1 MLRTVWFLVILGLLT
16 AAAVW
21 LAEHPGSVTLHW
33 QGYRLDTSVAIL
45 LSMVIALVVSVALLY
60 RLWVYFRGVPA
71 RVGRARRDGRR
82 RRGYMA
88 LTRGMVAVAAGD
100 ADEARRQSERA
111 DVLLGDP
118 PLTMLLA
125 AQTAQLRGDEKAA
138 ETFFTAMLERPET
151 EFLGVR
157 GLLVRATKQGQWDE
171 ALKLARRAYRLKPK
185 SEWVAA
191 NLFDLQVR
199 AGQWADAEIT
209 IAESVKKKLIGG
221 DRGRRRKAVIGYRGG
236 IEAEAEGR
244 IAEALKLVSKAHT
257 LDPGFIPAVVAM
269 ARLLTATGKARK
281 AITLIE
287 QAWRRHPH
295 PDLFAA
301 FRAALPTGDAL
312 QTMRAAQ
319 NLARLNGDHPE
330 SNIAVAEAALEA
342 QLWGEARK
350 HLNSVAGDDASVRVC
365 RLMARLEES
374 QHGDMVRAREW
385 LVRAS
390 MADPDP
396 TWVCR
401 DCGNAVADWGILCGK
416 CGGFDSFD
424 WHTPPHVVGLP
435 GPPSRP
441 ALAGAGGRAV

>member
-1 MLRTVWFLVILGLLT
+1 MLRTVWFLVILGVLT
-16 AAAVW
+16 AVAVW

-33 QGYRLDTSVAIL
+33 QGYRLDTTFAIL
-45 LSMVIALVVSVALLY
+45 LSIVTVIVVSVALAY
-60 RLWVYFRGVPA
+60 RLWIYFRGVPA
-71 RVGRARRDGRR
+71 RMGRARRDGRR

-118 PLTMLLA
+118 PLTMLLS
-125 AQTAQLRGDEKAA
+125 AQTAQLRGDEKAS
-138 ETFFTAMLERPET
+138 EGFFEAMLDRPET

-157 GLLVRATKQGQWDE
+157 GLLMRAMKQGEWDQ

-185 SEWVAA
+185 SEWVAVT
-191 NLFDLQVR
+191 LLDLQVR

-209 IAESVKKKLIGG
+209 LVESAKKKLIGSDTG
-221 DRGRRRKAVIGYRGG
+221 NRRKAVIGYRRS

-244 IAEALKLVSKAHT
+244 TAEALKLVTKAHS
-257 LDPGFIPAVVAM
+257 LEPGFIPAVVAM
-269 ARLLTATGKARK
+269 ARILTASDKARK
-281 AITLIE
+281 ATTMIE
-287 QAWRRHPH
+287 QAWRRNPH
-295 PDLFAA
+295 PDLFTAY
-301 FRAALPTGDAL
+301 RAALPDGDAL
-312 QTMRAAQ
+312 QAMRAVQ
-319 NLARLNGDHPE
+319 NLARLNADHPE
-330 SNIAVAEAALEA
+330 SHIALAEAALTA

-350 HLNSVAGDDASVRVC
+350 HLNSVTGDNASARVC
-365 RLMARLEES
+365 RLMARLDES

-390 MADPDP
+390 TADPDP

-401 DCGNAVADWGILCGK
+401 DCGNAVADWGVLCGK

-424 WHTPPHVVGLP
+424 WQTPPRVVNLS
-435 GPPSRP
+435 GPAHRP
-441 ALAGAGGRAV
+441 VLSDPQG

>member
-1 MLRTVWFLVILGLLT
+1 MLRTVWFLGILGVST
-16 AAAVW
+16 AVAVW
-21 LAEHPGSVTLHW
+21 LAEHPGAVTLHW
-33 QGYRLDTSVAIL
+33 QGYRLDTSFAIL
-45 LSMVIALVVSVALLY
+45 LSMVSGIVVSVALFY
-60 RLWVYFRGVPA
+60 RLWIYFRGVPA

-125 AQTAQLRGDEKAA
+125 AQSAQLRGDEKAS
-138 ETFFTAMLERPET
+138 ESFFTSMLDRPET

-157 GLLVRATKQGQWDE
+157 GLLMRAMKQGQWDE

-191 NLFDLQVR
+191 TLLDMQVR
-199 AGQWADAEIT
+199 AGQWADADIT
-209 IAESVKKKLIGG
+209 LGESVKKKLIGG
-221 DRGRRRKAVIGYRGG
+221 ESGNRRKAVIAYRRG

-244 IAEALKLVSKAHT
+244 TSEALKLVTKAHT
-257 LDPGFIPAVVAM
+257 LEPGLIPAVVAM
-269 ARLLTATGKARK
+269 ARLLTATNKARK
-281 AITLIE
+281 ATTLIE
-287 QAWRRHPH
+287 QAWRRDPH
-295 PDLFAA
+295 RDLFAV
-301 FRAALPTGDAL
+301 FRAALPAGDAL
-312 QTMRAAQ
+312 QNMRTVQ
-319 NLARLNGDHPE
+319 NLARLNADHPE
-330 SNIAVAEAALEA
+330 SHIAVAEAALEA

-350 HLNSVAGDDASVRVC
+350 HLNSVAGNNASARVC

-374 QHGDMVRAREW
+374 QHGDMTRTREW

-396 TWVCR
+396 MWVCR
-401 DCGNAVADWGILCGK
+401 DCGNAVAEWDILCGK
-416 CGGFDSFD
+416 CGSFDSFD
-424 WHTPPHVVGLP
+424 WHTPPRVVSLS

-441 ALAGAGGRAV
+441 TLADAGGRAV

>member
-1 MLRTVWFLVILGLLT
+1 MLRTLWFLVLLGVLT
-16 AAAVW
+16 AVAVW

-33 QGYRLDTSVAIL
+33 QGYRLDTTFAIL
-45 LSMVIALVVSVALLY
+45 LSIVAAMVVSAALAY
-60 RLWVYFRGVPA
+60 RLWIYFRGVPA

-82 RRGYMA
+82 RRGYLA

-118 PLTMLLA
+118 PLTMLLS
-125 AQTAQLRGDEKAA
+125 AQTAQLRGDEKAS
-138 ETFFTAMLERPET
+138 ETFFEAMLDRPET

-157 GLLVRATKQGQWDE
+157 GLLMRAMKQGEWDE
-171 ALKLARRAYRLKPK
+171 ALKLARRAYRLKPT

-209 IAESVKKKLIGG
+209 LAESVKKKLIGG
-221 DRGRRRKAVIGYRGG
+221 DRGNRRKAVIGYRQST
-236 IEAEAEGR
+236 EAEAEGR
-244 IAEALKLVSKAHT
+244 PAEALKLVTKAHS
-257 LDPGFIPAVVAM
+257 LEPGFIPAVVAM
-269 ARLLTATGKARK
+269 ARILTATGKARK
-281 AITLIE
+281 AITVIE
-287 QAWRRHPH
+287 QAWRRDPH
-295 PDLFAA
+295 PDLFTAY
-301 FRAALPTGDAL
+301 RAALPAGDAL
-312 QTMRAAQ
+312 QAMRAVQ
-319 NLARLNGDHPE
+319 NLARLNADHPE
-330 SNIAVAEAALEA
+330 SHIALAEAALAA

-350 HLNSVAGDDASVRVC
+350 HLNSVAGDGASVRVC
-365 RLMARLEES
+365 RLMARLDES

-401 DCGNAVADWGILCGK
+401 DCGNAVADWGVLCGK

-424 WHTPPHVVGLP
+424 WHTPPRVVNLS
-435 GPPSRP
+435 GPAPRP
-441 ALAGAGGRAV
+441 VLADSQE

>member
-1 MLRTVWFLVILGLLT
+1 MLRTLWFLVLLGVLT
-16 AAAVW
+16 AVAVW

-33 QGYRLDTSVAIL
+33 QGYRLDTTFAIL
-45 LSMVIALVVSVALLY
+45 LSIVAAMVVSAALAY
-60 RLWVYFRGVPA
+60 RLWIYFRGVPA

-118 PLTMLLA
+118 PLTMLLS
-125 AQTAQLRGDEKAA
+125 AQTAQLRGDEKAS
-138 ETFFTAMLERPET
+138 ETFFEAMLDRPET

-157 GLLVRATKQGQWDE
+157 GLLMRAMKQGEWDQ
-171 ALKLARRAYRLKPK
+171 ALKLARRAYRLKPT

-209 IAESVKKKLIGG
+209 LAESVKKKLIGG
-221 DRGRRRKAVIGYRGG
+221 DRGNRRKAVIGYRQST
-236 IEAEAEGR
+236 EAEAEGR
-244 IAEALKLVSKAHT
+244 PAEALKLVTKAHS
-257 LDPGFIPAVVAM
+257 LEPGFIPAVVAM
-269 ARLLTATGKARK
+269 ARILTATGKARK
-281 AITLIE
+281 AITVIE
-287 QAWRRHPH
+287 QAWRRDPH
-295 PDLFAA
+295 PDLFTAY
-301 FRAALPTGDAL
+301 RAALPAGDAL
-312 QTMRAAQ
+312 QAMRAVQ
-319 NLARLNGDHPE
+319 NLARLNADHPE
-330 SNIAVAEAALEA
+330 SHIALAEAALAA

-350 HLNSVAGDDASVRVC
+350 HLNSVAGDGASVRVC
-365 RLMARLEES
+365 RLMARLDES

-401 DCGNAVADWGILCGK
+401 DCGNAVADWGVLCGK

-424 WHTPPHVVGLP
+424 WHTPPRVVNLS
-435 GPPSRP
+435 GPAPRP
-441 ALAGAGGRAV
+441 VLADSQE